1 MSSPN
6 RKRSKITL
14 ETKKKIIDVSAN
26 QNSTELG
33 KQFELPPSTIR
44 RILQNKRSILNAL
57 EQGNEAKRIVLRPVK
72 HVNIDEAVASL
83 GKSMELA
90 NQLGIEN
97 FKASDGWLD
106 KFKHRHSIVFKSIQG
121 EAGSI
126 DIGELNNWQKE
137 VLQAEISNFSPN
149 DVFNIDETGLF
160 WKLLPNKTLCFK
172 GERCT
177 SGKKSKERITVLVG
191 ANMSGIEKLPLFG
204 GPHKFSPHK

>member
-72 HVNIDEAVASL
+72 HVNIDEAVLLWVKTLRTNGISL
-83 GKSMELA
+83 NGPLLKEKAWNWLISLESRILKHRMDGSTNL
-90 NQLGIEN
+90 NIDTPL
-97 FKASDGWLD
+97 FSKAS
-106 KFKHRHSIVFKSIQG
+106 R
-121 EAGSI
+121 
-126 DIGELNNWQKE
+126 
-137 VLQAEISNFSPN
+137 
-149 DVFNIDETGLF
+149 
-160 WKLLPNKTLCFK
+160 
-172 GERCT
+172 
-177 SGKKSKERITVLVG
+177 
-191 ANMSGIEKLPLFG
+191 EKLVLLILEN
-204 GPHKFSPHK
+204 

>member
-72 HVNIDEAVASL
+72 HVNIDEAV
-83 GKSMELA
+83 
-90 NQLGIEN
+90 
-97 FKASDGWLD
+97 
-106 KFKHRHSIVFKSIQG
+106 
-121 EAGSI
+121 
-126 DIGELNNWQKE
+126 
-137 VLQAEISNFSPN
+137 
-149 DVFNIDETGLF
+149 
-160 WKLLPNKTLCFK
+160 LLWVKTL
-172 GERCT
+172 RT
-177 SGKKSKERITVLVG
+177 
-191 ANMSGIEKLPLFG
+191 NGISLNGPLL
-204 GPHKFSPHK
+204 KV

>member
-72 HVNIDEAVASL
+72 HEKEAMEGDLAEYLAVDQDVVIGGDLTFTEIAQIFSGSTQVNEEDNEGDEDVTEIEDTTPPVTLREAYDSL
-83 GKSMELA
+83 NILQRYVDQ
-90 NQLGIEN
+90 NP
-97 FKASDGWLD
+97 
-106 KFKHRHSIVFKSIQG
+106 G
-121 EAGSI
+121 EGRMKKCDALE
-126 DIGELNNWQKE
+126 DILFEDRAKNLKQKK
-137 VLQAEISNFSPN
+137 
-149 DVFNIDETGLF
+149 LF
-160 WKLLPNKTLCFK
+160 DY
-172 GERCT
+172 
-177 SGKKSKERITVLVG
+177 
-191 ANMSGIEKLPLFG
+191 
-204 GPHKFSPHK
+204 FSPHK

>member
-72 HVNIDEAVASL
+72 HVNIDEA
-83 GKSMELA
+83 
-90 NQLGIEN
+90 
-97 FKASDGWLD
+97 
-106 KFKHRHSIVFKSIQG
+106 
-121 EAGSI
+121 
-126 DIGELNNWQKE
+126 
-137 VLQAEISNFSPN
+137 PN
-149 DVFNIDETGLF
+149 IY
-160 WKLLPNKTLCFK
+160 
-172 GERCT
+172 
-177 SGKKSKERITVLVG
+177 
-191 ANMSGIEKLPLFG
+191 
-204 GPHKFSPHK
+204 H